1 MNVQMENFFHFLI
14 WLKFIPVRRNTREE
28 GWWSNHFT
36 SPKFIMLTAF
46 LLATDGL
53 YLYYSVHQLYLH
65 TEKLSLSD
73 WSTLIFKI
81 LCLINA
87 PASPFILGHA
97 ACVQGREYCMIYRG
111 PGFLAVV

>member
-1 MNVQMENFFHFLI
+1 MKVPMENFFNLLI
-14 WLKFIPVRRNTREE
+14 WIKFIPVRRNTQEE
-28 GWWSNHFT
+28 GWNNHFT

-53 YLYYSVHQLYLH
+53 YLYYSVHQLYQH

-97 ACVQGREYCMIYRG
+97 ACKQGREYLIIYV
-111 PGFLAVV
+111 PA